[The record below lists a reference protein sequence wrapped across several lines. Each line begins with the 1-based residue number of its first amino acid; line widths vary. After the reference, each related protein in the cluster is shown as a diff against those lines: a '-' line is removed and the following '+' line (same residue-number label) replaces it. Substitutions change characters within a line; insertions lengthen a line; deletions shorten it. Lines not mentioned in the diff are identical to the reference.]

1 MNMSGTGDIW
11 SALYFKQRGK
21 REITEANTNLVMSK
35 QNVMLVSDGLVKM
48 AMIQRL
54 LLILNCMHVTLIIIT
69 PVSFPWR
76 LCREQSVSL
85 CFHPLQMT
93 TQPVYYTSLGTNPAR
108 EPSLSQ

>member
-1 MNMSGTGDIW
+1 MWTFLSESTNEHIRDKRHLVSVVLQT
-11 SALYFKQRGK
+11 KRK

-35 QNVMLVSDGLVKM
+35 QNVMLVSEGLVKM

-54 LLILNCMHVTLIIIT
+54 LLILNCMHVTLIIVT

-85 CFHPLQMT
+85 GFHALQMT
-93 TQPVYYTSLGTNPAR
+93 TQPV
-108 EPSLSQ
+108 